1 MTGRQLRVVPE
12 APPRALGL
20 VRVSQEREGMISP
33 EVQRTAIIDYAATR
47 GYEIAG
53 WLEGIDESGS
63 RARSAWW
70 PRLDQ
75 AVAAIE
81 AGEYD
86 VLVVWKY
93 SRAARHRLRWA
104 VAIDRV
110 EEAGGRLESATEQF
124 DTTTSSGRLARGM
137 LAELQAF
144 EAERIG
150 EVWKE
155 VHASRVRA
163 GRPPTGKD
171 RFGYVYDREKKLH
184 VPNPVTAPVLADMYR
199 RYVAG
204 ESVYQLVRWLNAH
217 GHLTVGGY
225 GKKDPGPW
233 SDRTLRRVLDSG
245 FATGSFLAGG
255 DRARKIEPTL
265 HPGVHEPVIDQEL
278 WQAYLDARRLR
289 AARPAR
295 TIRSQYLLSGLIR
308 CGRCGGSMV
317 AGQFGAYR
325 VPKYRCQNGKE
336 IGPAVCKGGY
346 VMASHVEDKVYAW
359 LVDLAGEVDERRNVA
374 LAAEA
379 RVTASRSEADRLAR
393 AVARVDAELQQL
405 ALSNASAP
413 LPPEVYAKTVAGLVE
428 KRDQLQAAHEDAA
441 VSARR
446 GPSDPVG
453 IAQDLLGSW
462 DDRPVEHRRE
472 VLRDLIRP
480 VRVWTGRPRA
490 DVVVKGVW
498 ER

>member
-1 MTGRQLRVVPE
+1 MSGVLRPVPE
-12 APPRALGL
+12 TPPRALGL
-20 VRVSQEREGMISP
+20 VRVSKERDGMISP
-33 EVQRTAIIDYAATR
+33 EVQRVAIRDYAASR
-47 GYEIAG
+47 GYDITG

-155 VHASRVRA
+155 VHSSRVRS
-163 GRPPTGKD
+163 GKPANGKP
-171 RFGYVYDREKKLH
+171 RFGYAYDRDRKVH
-184 VPNPVTAPVLADMYR
+184 VPDPLTGPVLADIYR

-204 ESVYQLVRWLNAH
+204 ESVYALVRWLNAH
-217 GHLTVGGY
+217 GHQTVPGY
-225 GKKDPGPW
+225 GKREPGPW
-233 SDRTLRRVLDSG
+233 SDRSLRRVLDSG
-245 FATGSFLAGG
+245 FASGRFLV
-255 DRARKIEPTL
+255 AREL
-265 HPGVHEPVIDQEL
+265 HQGVHEPVIGEDL

-308 CGRCGGSMV
+308 CGRCGGPMV
-317 AGQFGAYR
+317 AGQYGAQR
-325 VPKYRCQNGKE
+325 TPKYRCVRGKE
-336 IGPAVCKGGY
+336 LGPTVCVGGY
-346 VMASHVEDKVYAW
+346 AMASYVEREVYDW
-359 LVDLAGEVDERRNVA
+359 LVDLAGEVEARRDVS
-374 LAAEA
+374 LAAQA

-393 AVARVDAELQQL
+393 AIARVAGELQQL

-413 LPPEVYAKTVAGLVE
+413 LPPDVYAATVAGLVE
-428 KRDQLQAAHEDAA
+428 RREQLQAAQEDAA

-446 GPSDPVG
+446 SPSDPVAV
-453 IAQDLLGSW
+453 AQDLLESW
-462 DDRPVEHRRE
+462 ADRPVEHRRE

-480 VRVWTGRPRA
+480 VRVTTGRPRA
-490 DVVVKGVW
+490 EVVVRGVW
-498 ER
+498 EPAPEA